1 MYIRKRDESIEQL
14 SKVLRSEQLSKVIT
28 QGYSDVSLSVMA
40 DYNKEYVVDIADSKY
55 TAQTMNKLMEA
66 CLKNTISSDDL
77 YKISDYSNYT
87 TENEKYVDDFLNSI
101 YEGVSHKTA
110 TNCLIAVNYED
121 CSYLKAIEYIK
132 SGAFYPTNHASL
144 SVSDKVAEELYD
156 IGVNLRACDGFNYCY
171 DVVNLKES
179 LDNHAAVFV
188 TDKSL
193 ALTVNNFMKALD
205 WQEFKDTLKDIN
217 INEYSGNELESKY
230 NDFVLECKSVEL
242 YNRLN
247 SELKVF
253 IEDVKREPPD
263 KIVASAYEIVTKEEV
278 VNYCQE
284 KTPFLTLEQYSAL
297 MSEEN
302 ILDNIYEQ
310 WCSNGEL
317 SGREDIEIV
326 LCETADR
333 IQISLDREEKE
344 PTVQKIEPKLESVMQ
359 QKQENVIKPKHKSR

>member
-1 MYIRKRDESIEQL
+1 MLNFLTKSPEETFSIGEKFAQL
-14 SKVLRSEQLSKVIT
+14 LKEGTVICLQGDLGAGKTLFVQGLAVGLGIAEEVTSPTFALLNIYQGSKTL
-28 QGYSDVSLSVMA
+28 YHF
-40 DYNKEYVVDIADSKY
+40 
-55 TAQTMNKLMEA
+55 
-66 CLKNTISSDDL
+66 DL
-77 YKISDYSNYT
+77 YRL
-87 TENEKYVDDFLNSI
+87 DFS
-101 YEGVSHKTA
+101 
-110 TNCLIAVNYED
+110 
-121 CSYLKAIEYIK
+121 
-132 SGAFYPTNHASL
+132 
-144 SVSDKVAEELYD
+144 EELYD

-217 INEYSGNELESKY
+217 INEYSGNKIESKY

-253 IEDVKREPPD
+253 IEEVKREPPD

-344 PTVQKIEPKLESVMQ
+344 PTVQKIEPKLEPVMQ
-359 QKQENVIKPKHKSR
+359 QNQENVIKPKYKSR